1 LSQRKLV
8 LPLNFLVLYCIVIGS
23 TYIHKATVPIV
34 VASCNI
40 VTVTTYMLRS
50 GLC

>member
-1 LSQRKLV
+1 MLSQRKLV
-8 LPLNFLVLYCIVIGS
+8 LPLNFLVLYCIVI